1 MSDTASPPVVGGN
14 SAGARGSEFAIF
26 AAIGAVVIGLLWL
39 LSGDEDPHLQK
50 SATGFD
56 GLVSLL
62 RAEDVE
68 ARSFSGGGRL
78 VRGNVALRVLP
89 IFDTDLD
96 TPRERPGSREEVIG
110 QTSENDLS
118 RWLVQRKARLLPTMV
133 VLPKWRTGMR
143 RLGVAH
149 FALLIPPQEINRV
162 VGQITSM
169 PAPRVRRDPA
179 GFTTRRYWGAFGD
192 EHELGLMHLQV
203 LRGIDCKPI
212 IGTSDAMLLAEC
224 PLEIVRY
231 NESENEKSEDDA
243 VDGKP
248 ADDSVDFHSLGDE
261 LLAGRDEDGDYTSF
275 LLLADPDLLNNHG
288 LRHASNADMAVEIAR
303 QFDPDL
309 PVILDKTNFI
319 FTVDEDWEARRHER
333 TWEDFARMFRWPFTM
348 IWIAFFFLGALVL
361 WRAVTRYGPLARS
374 YDDEPRA
381 SKEISIAAKARLLRL
396 ANHDAALLSSHVKAR
411 LHHLAAELLGP
422 HRPVDQDPLAV
433 LTRLVGRR
441 SPELAEELRAASDVP
456 DTFNPSPAEVIR
468 RLDRFENCYD
478 KVTHE
483 FGRTSEPR

>member
-1 MSDTASPPVVGGN
+1 MSETASSAAGGGN
-14 SAGARGSEFAIF
+14 QSGARGGEFAIF
-26 AAIGAVVIGLLWL
+26 AVIGAVVLGLLWL

-56 GLVSLL
+56 GLIALL
-62 RAEDVE
+62 RAEDIE

-78 VRGNVALRVLP
+78 VQGKVALRVLP

-96 TPRERPGSREEVIG
+96 SERERPGSREEVIA

-118 RWLVQRKARLLPTMV
+118 RWLVQRKARLLPTLV

-149 FALLIPPQEINRV
+149 FALMIPPQEINRL
-162 VGQITSM
+162 VGQITGM
-169 PAPRVRRDPA
+169 PSPRVRRDPA
-179 GFTTRRYWGAFGD
+179 GFTTRRYKGQFGE
-192 EHELGLMHLQV
+192 EHSLGVMHLQV

-212 IGTSDAMLLAEC
+212 IGTKDAMLLAEC
-224 PLEIVRY
+224 PLTVLPDPDA
-231 NESENEKSEDDA
+231 EKNEDDA
-243 VDGKP
+243 ANGKP
-248 ADDSVDFHSLGDE
+248 AQDGEEFHALQDGLLSGTDDEGDQ
-261 LLAGRDEDGDYTSF
+261 TSF
-275 LLLADPDLLNNHG
+275 LLLSDPDLLNNHG
-288 LRHASNADMAVEIAR
+288 LRHAANAQMATEIAG
-303 QFDPDL
+303 QFDASL

-319 FTVDEDWEARRHER
+319 FTVDEDWEARQHER
-333 TWEDFARMFRWPFTM
+333 SWEDFARMFRWPFTM
-348 IWIAFFFLGALVL
+348 IWIAFFALGALVL
-361 WRAVTRYGPLARS
+361 WRAVTRYGPLARR

-381 SKEISIAAKARLLRL
+381 SKEVSIAAKARLLRL

-433 LTRLVGRR
+433 LTRLIARR
-441 SPELAEELRAASDVP
+441 SPELAEELRVASDVP
-456 DTFNPSPAEVIR
+456 DTTQQSPAEIIR